1 MQVRNTTGMY
11 KKVVLI
17 IALFALSFP
26 FFIVSSPSTAQEP
39 LYQAV
44 LILPHVEANSDFF
57 TGLSLLNRGEETSDI
72 KITAYNKNGKLI
84 GQRGEIT
91 LSPGARY
98 LSSITDMFGYD
109 LSPEI
114 SWVRIDYTGELS
126 GIGLLGN
133 DGQLTRLPL
142 KSEGK
147 ESLILPYVISGEGLF
162 TQLYILNTGSDYA
175 SVLVTLY
182 DSTGEMLKSVPLEL
196 PLAPGQKM
204 IASLKALFG
213 PEVAQDGSWIK
224 VESEVQ
230 LMGLGLIGTTDRLF
244 SVPME

>member
-1 MQVRNTTGMY
+1 MKDRNSIVTS
-11 KKVVLI
+11 KRAALI
-17 IALFALSFP
+17 IALLIFSFNL
-26 FFIVSSPSTAQEP
+26 FIVPSPSTAQEP
-39 LYQAV
+39 VSQAV
-44 LILPHVEANSDFF
+44 LILPHVEANKDFF
-57 TGLSLLNRGEETSDI
+57 TGLSLLNIGEGTLDI
-72 KITAYNKNGKLI
+72 RITAYNENGKLI
-84 GQRGEIT
+84 EEKGEIT

-109 LSPEI
+109 LSPSV
-114 SWVRIDYTGELS
+114 SWVRIDYTGELI
-126 GIGLLGN
+126 GFGLLGN

-147 ESLILPYVISGEGLF
+147 ESLILPYVISGAGLF

-175 SVLVTLY
+175 SVLLTLY
-182 DSTGEMLKSVPLEL
+182 DSSGEILKSVPLDL

-204 IASLKALFG
+204 IGSLKELFG
-213 PEVAQDGSWIK
+213 ADLSQNGSWLK
-224 VESEVQ
+224 VESEGQ

>member
-1 MQVRNTTGMY
+1 
-11 KKVVLI
+11 
-17 IALFALSFP
+17 
-26 FFIVSSPSTAQEP
+26 
-39 LYQAV
+39 
-44 LILPHVEANSDFF
+44 
-57 TGLSLLNRGEETSDI
+57 
-72 KITAYNKNGKLI
+72 
-84 GQRGEIT
+84 
-91 LSPGARY
+91 
-98 LSSITDMFGYD
+98 MFGYD
-109 LSPEI
+109 LSPEV

-213 PEVAQDGSWIK
+213 ADVAQDGSWIK
-224 VESEVQ
+224 VESDVQ